1 MEYIAPADNAIK
13 AISQKVFNATKLG
26 DYMCKEK
33 NWDNK
38 KDFTQMNDKECIYAL
53 NEEVARLRQKDLKQ
67 MDMYND
73 QDWNYF
79 AKKS

>member
-1 MEYIAPADNAIK
+1 MSK
-13 AISQKVFNATKLG
+13 
-26 DYMCKEK
+26 K

-38 KDFTQMNDKECIYAL
+38 KDFTQMNDKECIFVL

-73 QDWNYF
+73 QDRNYF

>member
-1 MEYIAPADNAIK
+1 MSPKRQKKFVKFSKYIK
-13 AISQKVFNATKLG
+13 GKF
-26 DYMCKEK
+26 
-33 NWDNK
+33 
-38 KDFTQMNDKECIYAL
+38 L
-53 NEEVARLRQKDLKQ
+53 NEEVARLRKKDLKQ